1 MDKTAKIIQQN
12 RPDLDVI
19 SCAKLEELIQNVG
32 AAEVNRRYSR
42 ICALC
47 LGIAAWAIFKNIR
60 IDASAAVSYYY
71 FSRNYD
77 TLREWKD
84 PIVPDPDF
92 LRLVLPRIPVIGAMN
107 RKLAETLKG
116 LAPHAR
122 VDYIGH
128 FVDTAKFAPAAA
140 NLDPSLPLTIGW
152 AGDKRKR
159 SKNYESLYLPIRKS
173 FEHHPRVRFAE
184 TSGEYAYDDMP
195 LFYRSIDLLL
205 ITSANEGGGAPALE
219 AYACGKP
226 VLSTNVGYIKEA
238 AHPDAHPFILDSDD
252 PQDFIRS
259 IREWMHKRSELD
271 AIGRR
276 CREKIVSD
284 WGADKAVERWISLL
298 LTDGG

>member
-1 MDKTAKIIQQN
+1 MGKTAKIIQQN

-173 FEHHPRVRFAE
+173 FEHHPECASRRPPGN
-184 TSGEYAYDDMP
+184 THTTTCPY
-195 LFYRSIDLLL
+195 
-205 ITSANEGGGAPALE
+205 
-219 AYACGKP
+219 
-226 VLSTNVGYIKEA
+226 ST
-238 AHPDAHPFILDSDD
+238 D
-252 PQDFIRS
+252 PSTF
-259 IREWMHKRSELD
+259 
-271 AIGRR
+271 
-276 CREKIVSD
+276 C
-284 WGADKAVERWISLL
+284 
-298 LTDGG
+298 